1 MALSV
6 LVALILT
13 PALCATMLKPVQKGG
28 HGEHKGFFGWF
39 NRMFDKSAHH
49 YTDSVG
55 NILRST
61 GRYLLLYIIIV
72 VGMAFLFVRL
82 PSSFLP
88 DEDRGVFLTM
98 AQLPAGASQE
108 RTQKVLDEVTD
119 YYLTKEKANV
129 ESVFAVN
136 GFGFA
141 GRGQNTGIA
150 FVSLKDWAD
159 RPGDENK
166 VEAITGRAMGTFSQ
180 IKDAMVFA
188 FNLPAIV
195 ELGTATGFDFQ
206 LIDRGGL
213 GHETDAGA

>member
-1 MALSV
+1 
-6 LVALILT
+6 
-13 PALCATMLKPVQKGG
+13 
-28 HGEHKGFFGWF
+28 
-39 NRMFDKSAHH
+39 
-49 YTDSVG
+49 
-55 NILRST
+55 
-61 GRYLLLYIIIV
+61 
-72 VGMAFLFVRL
+72 
-82 PSSFLP
+82 
-88 DEDRGVFLTM
+88 M

-159 RPGDENK
+159 RPGEENK

-206 LIDRGGL
+206 LID
-213 GHETDAGA
+213 GAVWVTKN

>member
-1 MALSV
+1 
-6 LVALILT
+6 
-13 PALCATMLKPVQKGG
+13 ML
-28 HGEHKGFFGWF
+28 
-39 NRMFDKSAHH
+39 
-49 YTDSVG
+49 
-55 NILRST
+55 
-61 GRYLLLYIIIV
+61 YLIIV
-72 VGMAFLFVRL
+72 VGMAYLFVRL

-88 DEDRGVFLTM
+88 DEDQGVFLSM

-108 RTQKVLDEVTD
+108 RTQKVLDEMTD
-119 YYLTKEKANV
+119 YYLTKEKNNV

-150 FVSLKDWAD
+150 FVSLKDWSE
-159 RPGDENK
+159 RPGSENK
-166 VEAITGRAMGTFSQ
+166 VEAITGRAMARFSQ

-206 LIDRGGL
+206 LIDQGGL
-213 GHETDAGA
+213 GHEKLTQARNQLFGMVAQHPDLLVGVRPNGRKIRRSSRSISIRKSAGAGRFN